1 MRAIG
6 KAVLYTAIPARVE
19 VKTSRGPDTAARE
32 RHKRNTSPYRRGR
45 GGNVKI
51 MLNSETT
58 AQTRLNAADAII
70 RNSLKM
76 GERTDVLER
85 IAEIEKTLGELED
98 ERR

>member
-1 MRAIG
+1 M
-6 KAVLYTAIPARVE
+6 
-19 VKTSRGPDTAARE
+19 S
-32 RHKRNTSPYRRGR
+32 N
-45 GGNVKI
+45 I

-85 IAEIEKTLGELED
+85 IAEIEKTLGALED
-98 ERR
+98 EKR